1 MILLPALLLAASPAT
16 APCPDRTANAKVLC
30 ANREIARGWADV
42 ETAFAAWQKVD
53 PRKAVIAERHDEALA
68 DLRRG
73 FEYSEDDSPQ
83 TANAAMIVESLG
95 YVKSEIEGLTKI
107 AASIRAPAGFGPDF
121 AKACQI
127 AAVEN
132 CVVESAGVL
141 NAGEEGRRR
150 SVAWQYMS
158 GLEPGGGIPL
168 RAAVAWDITGPAPQL
183 IGFTTTEGEAS
194 TPLLIDDGEKLM
206 LHMPARTAGTG
217 EGNADTLYLLRA
229 DDWANIGMN
238 GWKEELRARLPKG
251 LGLWK
256 GVEYSLYGISSSFSL
271 WRDSD
276 ANCCPTAGDAYASFK
291 IVDDR
296 LSIDTLEIN
305 PAAAV
310 QVKPLSCPIL
320 KASYHSPWPTRFSL
334 HFEKPA
340 LPPSAQSDLVAVLEQ
355 KDEDDNL
362 IFRQYFTFAGS
373 NGFGS
378 TTLIPVNGLGD
389 AQNPPQMLPQ
399 EESEEDLYFHAFI
412 GEPNGMKYVAEPPML
427 DSAAPLGVFM
437 PDLARSLW
445 YDGIPDP
452 KGGPPIRIEMP
463 RDMWMGVCAE

>member
-1 MILLPALLLAASPAT
+1 MILLPALLLAATPAA
-16 APCPDRTANAKVLC
+16 APCPDRTVNAKALC
-30 ANREIARGWADV
+30 ASREIAKGWADV
-42 ETAFAAWQKVD
+42 EAAFRAWEKVD

-83 TANAAMIVESLG
+83 TANLDVIVESLG
-95 YVKSEIEGLTKI
+95 YVKSEIEGLAKL
-107 AASIRAPAGFGPDF
+107 AASIRAPAGFGREL
-121 AKACQI
+121 ARECTV
-127 AAVEN
+127 AAVES
-132 CVVESAGVL
+132 CVVEGAGFL
-141 NAGEEGRRR
+141 TAGEEGRAR
-150 SVAWQYMS
+150 SVAWQKLS

-168 RAAVAWDITGPAPQL
+168 RMAIAWDVTGDAPQL
-183 IGFTTTEGEAS
+183 IGFASTEGDTS

-229 DDWANIGMN
+229 EGWANIGMN
-238 GWKEELRARLPKG
+238 KWKEELRTRLPKG

-271 WRDSD
+271 WRDGD

-291 IVDDR
+291 IVSDR
-296 LSIDTLEIN
+296 LAIETLEIN

-310 QVKPLSCPIL
+310 QVKPLACPIL
-320 KASYHSPWPTRFSL
+320 KATYRSPWPTRFTL
-334 HFEKPA
+334 HFERPA
-340 LPPSAQSDLVAVLEQ
+340 LPPSAQSDMVAVLEQ
-355 KDEDDNL
+355 KDEDDAL
-362 IFRQYFTFAGS
+362 IFRNYYTFAGS

-389 AQNPPQMLPQ
+389 AENPPEMLP
-399 EESEEDLYFHAFI
+399 EEEGEEPLYFHAFT
-412 GEPNGMKYVAEPPML
+412 GEPNGLKYVAEPPML
-427 DSAAPLGVFM
+427 GSPAPLGVFM

-452 KGGPPIRIEMP
+452 KGGPPVRVDMP
-463 RDMWMGVCAE
+463 RDMWMGECAE